1 MQKLTEKERRTTLVH
16 AMVVDGKWV
25 NFYTGDPL
33 PDLRDGA
40 IVDLRI
46 SDFDFT
52 NKEELEA
59 LTVVRT
65 EMFLMAGTRVF
76 IRLIEERIKSEDRKR
91 LVDAKTQPWSGP
103 PSRGAFVY
111 IAEDVG
117 MRLSGAKK
125 GSLLDAKC
133 TIPVLGGAEARSINH
148 AYTLLSREFEVDRRS
163 HGGNVFEAAFVED
176 GRDWVSLEVLRDHL
190 MAKHEREI
198 MAKLGVKDAEG
209 RFKQIEEILK
219 RR

>member
-16 AMVVDGKWV
+16 AIVVDGKLV
-25 NFYTGDPL
+25 NFYTGAPL
-33 PDLRDGA
+33 PSLRDGA

-46 SDFDFT
+46 ADFDF
-52 NKEELEA
+52 NDEKELEA
-59 LTVVRT
+59 LTVERT
-65 EMFLMAGTRVF
+65 EKFLMAGMEVF
-76 IRLIEERIKSEDRKR
+76 IQLNEGRIKQEDRKR

-103 PSRGAFVY
+103 PSRGAIVH
-111 IAEDVG
+111 IKEDVA

-125 GSLLDAKC
+125 GSLMDAKC
-133 TIPVLGGAEARSINH
+133 IIPVLNGLEARSINH
-148 AYTLLSREFEVDRRS
+148 AYTLLSREFEVERRS
-163 HGGNVFEAAFVED
+163 HGGNVFEVGYIND
-176 GRDWVSLEVLRDHL
+176 GKDWVSLEVLRDHL

-198 MAKLGVKDAEG
+198 MAKLGVKDADG